1 VVYEVYRYTVWAGTA
16 CAVLYWLGRE
26 NWAGLELLALA
37 FLAAPFHVPI
47 AYRFFRRSLLYRRR
61 DALGL
66 PEATDQE
73 ILAFITEALDDAYID
88 WEWRPSRTGPS
99 QNGAAQWREIAIG
112 EGEQTIFVLAD
123 NGMIEVQH
131 TDEDPEIFLDAV
143 ECVQYIIE
151 LKGVYD
157 PINKVV
163 PFDDPEESAPG

>member
-1 VVYEVYRYTVWAGTA
+1 MVHEVYKYVVWAGTA
-16 CAVLYWLGRE
+16 FAVMFWLGRE
-26 NWAGLELLALA
+26 TWAGLEFFALAL
-37 FLAAPFHVPI
+37 LAAPFHAPM
-47 AYRFFRRSLLYRRR
+47 AYRFFRRRLRHRRR

-73 ILAFITEALDDAYID
+73 ILAFITEALDEAYID

-99 QNGAAQWREIAIG
+99 QKGAAQWREIAIG
-112 EGEQTIFVLAD
+112 DGEETIFVLAD

-143 ECVQYIIE
+143 ESVQHIIE

-157 PINKVV
+157 PINKIV
-163 PFDDPEESAPG
+163 PFDDTEESAPG